1 MNPTNAVFIT
11 ALSIIGLGFFL
22 KYKGIITEKE
32 GKIIT
37 KLLVHTTFPAL
48 VFVTIMRVKIEA
60 DLLLLP
66 VFCISFSAISMT
78 IAGLLFKSQTKRLRG
93 LLTMASGGF
102 NLGLFAFPLIEGIW
116 DPQGWSLLRYLIWE
130 TLLWFSVW
138 YMEQASFLQKPM
150 RLKW

>member
-1 MNPTNAVFIT
+1 
-11 ALSIIGLGFFL
+11 
-22 KYKGIITEKE
+22 
-32 GKIIT
+32 
-37 KLLVHTTFPAL
+37 
-48 VFVTIMRVKIEA
+48 MRVKIEA

-116 DPQGWSLLRYLIWE
+116 GPQGWSLLLYLIWE
-130 TLLWFSVW
+130 TLLWFLYGIW
-138 YMEQASFLQKPM
+138 NRRHFCRNQ
-150 RLKW
+150 